1 MCGQQ
6 LREQI
11 REIGRCYCLGR
22 SSQMSLTDP
31 VVHVQQNFVNMRL
44 LIMAREIEELWEKL
58 TLPEEVKG
66 IIKAP
71 GVLVMKEGMPGYRLL
86 LLGGRLMKKP
96 HYFI

>member
-1 MCGQQ
+1 MRAMCGQK

-11 REIGRCYCLGR
+11 CEIGRCYCLGR
-22 SSQMSLTDP
+22 SRQMLSTELG
-31 VVHVQQNFVNMRL
+31 VHAQQNFVNICL

-71 GVLVMKEGMPGYRLL
+71 GVLEMKEGMPGYCCLV
-86 LLGGRLMKKP
+86 GV
-96 HYFI
+96 